1 MEQELSK
8 LEYEALRNE
17 ERDRMNAR
25 LQFWVIFLLLAS
37 AFSSFSVQGGIV
49 AYVVGVFPLLAM
61 CLARYVNHSEGV
73 LKQIR
78 KYLYQREKEAN
89 YEGYEHFSRC
99 QPRSTHGG
107 YLDAL
112 RDALLMTQ
120 LLAVGV
126 VVFRLV
132 QDHIAV
138 VAIVP
143 TMGIEM
149 GAIVLTWMWLKK

>member
-1 MEQELSK
+1 MEELAK
-8 LEYEALRNE
+8 LEYEALRYE

-37 AFSSFSVQGGIV
+37 AFSSFSVQSSNV
-49 AYVVGVFPLLAM
+49 AYAVALFPPLVM

-73 LKQIR
+73 LRQIR
-78 KYLYQREKEAN
+78 KYLYKTEKDTG

-99 QPRSTHGG
+99 QSRTGHGG

-126 VVFRLV
+126 VVFRLML
-132 QDHIAV
+132 DHMALV
-138 VAIVP
+138 IVP
-143 TMGIEM
+143 IAGIEI
-149 GAIVLTWMWLKK
+149 GAMVLTWIWLRK